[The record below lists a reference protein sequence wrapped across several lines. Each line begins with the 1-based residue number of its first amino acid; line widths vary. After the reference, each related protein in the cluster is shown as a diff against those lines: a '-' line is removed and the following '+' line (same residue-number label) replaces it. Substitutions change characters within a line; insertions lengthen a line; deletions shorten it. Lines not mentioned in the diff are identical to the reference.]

1 MNQQQQ
7 QQQQPIYYSSSN
19 HLLEPCSSNDAV
31 FTYWKWR
38 DQTEA
43 EAEAEAEEGVTPP
56 ILNCWRAC
64 SDCGNRAKKECRFKR
79 CRTCCRARAFPCSTH
94 VRSTWVPV
102 ACRRKRRHDPSS
114 SSSSISSFSHSKRPT
129 LYDSHTT
136 TSISNTLTTF
146 TNQDA
151 TLKQSLPSKVHA
163 PAIFRCHRVT
173 AISDGEVEVAY
184 QVAVR
189 ICGHV
194 FKGFLY
200 DQGVDEK
207 NGDYSTSSSPIV
219 ALSTPNPSSPS

>member
-1 MNQQQQ
+1 MNQQ

-31 FTYWKWR
+31 FTTGKWR

-43 EAEAEAEEGVTPP
+43 EAEAEAEPREGVTPP

-64 SDCGNRAKKECRFKR
+64 SDCGNRAKKE
-79 CRTCCRARAFPCSTH
+79 
-94 VRSTWVPV
+94 
-102 ACRRKRRHDPSS
+102 
-114 SSSSISSFSHSKRPT
+114 
-129 LYDSHTT
+129 Y
-136 TSISNTLTTF
+136 
-146 TNQDA
+146 A